1 MVPHTI
7 QTRKE
12 EGTGER
18 ILNRRGVVL
27 SVLEDMLMSLIGDS
41 GSYYFSGD
49 FSTGKIM
56 IGHDLANLTGGGDG

>member
-1 MVPHTI
+1 M
-7 QTRKE
+7 
-12 EGTGER
+12 
-18 ILNRRGVVL
+18 L
-27 SVLEDMLMSLIGDS
+27 SVLEDMLMSLKGDS